1 MMICAFD
8 AHGSAASANATAIA
22 AAVLRGVA
30 TIVPPSLF
38 ETELRKITPRL
49 REGNS

>member
-30 TIVPPSLF
+30 TIVPPLPPWNRAD
-38 ETELRKITPRL
+38 EDYAAPPR
-49 REGNS
+49 RQ